1 MKFMTSQWVGT
12 KSLSVV
18 KEIYDIEKLDGGG
31 ARRLDCK
38 DWRCACVPQSG
49 DRVYEHVT
57 SVGAGVHW
65 MTIV

>member
-1 MKFMTSQWVGT
+1 MKFMTSQWV
-12 KSLSVV
+12 SARNHSVV
-18 KEIYDIEKLDGGG
+18 KEIYDIERLDGG

-65 MTIV
+65 MTMV